1 MQNMTKQTGW
11 IITGVL
17 IVLFGCCGLSSC
29 LWGGLTLAGFGTFET
44 SGVVGTTSGQ
54 TPPAFGLIGMCIGI
68 VFIAIPVLSWYFL
81 VRGKNGE
88 AASS

>member
-17 IVLFGCCGLSSC
+17 IVLFGCCGLFS
-29 LWGGLTLAGFGTFET
+29 
-44 SGVVGTTSGQ
+44 
-54 TPPAFGLIGMCIGI
+54 CIGSI
-68 VFIAIPVLSWYFL
+68 ATFTNNANLQGQPVQPAAGVIPLCLAVVFIAIPVLSWYFL
-81 VRGKNGE
+81 VRGKDGE